1 MQKTFFSEGRQ
12 NASRPGRCRK
22 LSGMRVFMTRGPC
35 DDKCALWAPSKVTGP
50 VPGCG
55 ATLHV
60 IKGVKL
66 VSTQSIGIVLHRQL
80 MKEKTVEST
89 VGAWGLR
96 ASLMAFKWE
105 SSGFVGAGQVVINPD
120 KLSANQM
127 NVVVI

>member
-1 MQKTFFSEGRQ
+1 
-12 NASRPGRCRK
+12 
-22 LSGMRVFMTRGPC
+22 
-35 DDKCALWAPSKVTGP
+35 
-50 VPGCG
+50 
-55 ATLHV
+55 
-60 IKGVKL
+60 
-66 VSTQSIGIVLHRQL
+66 